1 MLTYS
6 DLLLQITELS
16 WRELG
21 TESNLLLGNTE
32 LALNKLDTLLN
43 VSNLLGKLDM
53 LMLDASLLLGIS
65 NTNGVELLVQ
75 NLMIVSIQITQI
87 MFLGDWNP
95 LGNSSINLLVLG
107 TVLINSI
114 SGTSLLVEVLNLWN
128 VGFSSTSLR
137 VIILGTDEVISV
149 LVTSIIL
156 SMTLTGFFP
165 FVLGTQL
172 VLGDLVADLSV
183 TMTQTNCLWLAVL
196 VALENLLVFLTLSL
210 TNSLPVTTL
219 LLGTNPFIIRTF
231 ALNGLVVCTL
241 VMTVFLLSS
250 IGINWLSTS

>member
-137 VIILGTDEVISV
+137 VIILGTDE
-149 LVTSIIL
+149 
-156 SMTLTGFFP
+156 LTGFFP